1 LKKSV
6 LIILGLLIGTLILGY
21 LIFNGK
27 STTDNARSLISLCSD
42 APKTRD
48 VDRGIFTPEKDI
60 DVLEITLD
68 MEKNKVEKTFGEPV
82 RIEKVHE
89 DAFVEDVLYYYYKFG
104 VIRLEPLDADTY
116 TVSRIEI
123 NKPKYKGPRD
133 IEVGDNINDVI
144 QKFPNNKNAKIDEDG
159 KKYLY
164 GKLGDENYGYALYDK
179 AGEVSSVIY
188 VYGGGGFGSYRLIFK
203 AHKDVVTEIF
213 INVCNI

>member
-1 LKKSV
+1 MKRPA
-6 LIILGLLIGTLILGY
+6 LIILGLLIVILGY

-27 STTDNARSLISLCSD
+27 STIDNARSLISLYSD

-68 MEKNKVEKTFGEPV
+68 MEKNTVEKTLGGPI
-82 RIEKVHE
+82 RIDKVYA
-89 DAFVEDVLYYYYKFG
+89 DAFGDDILYYYYKFG
-104 VIRLEPLDADTY
+104 VISLEPLDADTY
-116 TVSRIEI
+116 TVSEIKI
-123 NKPKYKGPRD
+123 NKPKYKGPRG

-144 QKFPNNKNAKIDEDG
+144 QKFPNNKNAIINEDG
-159 KKYLY
+159 EKYLY

-188 VYGGGGFGSYRLIFK
+188 VYGGGGFGSYRLIFE
-203 AHKDVVTEIF
+203 AHKDVVTEII